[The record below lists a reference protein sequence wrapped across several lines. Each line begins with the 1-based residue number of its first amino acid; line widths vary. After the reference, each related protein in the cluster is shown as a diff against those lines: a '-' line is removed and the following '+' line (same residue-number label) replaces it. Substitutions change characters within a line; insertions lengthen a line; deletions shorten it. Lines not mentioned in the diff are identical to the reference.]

1 MDIKIITKLGLSMMT
16 AEEREQRMSNVIREN
31 EIDAAAL
38 ASLINDCRDRC
49 YVLTER
55 EVEHITEQQKIQI
68 RWMLTKISGKEEVQ
82 GMSPE
87 EIVDFIMDLKS
98 GVKYSFSEKMAIVEA
113 IMRME

>member
-1 MDIKIITKLGLSMMT
+1 MDIKIITKLAWSMMT
-16 AEEREQRMSNVIREN
+16 AEKRHELMSRILKDN

-68 RWMLTKISGKEEVQ
+68 RWMLTKISGEEEVQ

-87 EIVDFIMDLKS
+87 EIVDFTLPCVWPISMSWTRLP
-98 GVKYSFSEKMAIVEA
+98 
-113 IMRME
+113 